1 MATLKPQLG
10 SPFEELPPD
19 AQLHRIETIVLLSR
33 QTAEAAAAHAQEA
46 LTYLSRYRELL
57 KASRPGS

>member
-33 QTAEAAAAHAQEA
+33 QMAEGAAGHAEEA
-46 LTYLSRYRELL
+46 LKHLARYRELL
-57 KASRPGS
+57 KATRPPS